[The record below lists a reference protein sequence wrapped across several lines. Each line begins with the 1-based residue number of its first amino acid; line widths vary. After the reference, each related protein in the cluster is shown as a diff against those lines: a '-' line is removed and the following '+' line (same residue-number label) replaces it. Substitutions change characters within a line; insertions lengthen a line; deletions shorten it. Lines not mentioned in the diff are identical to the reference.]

1 MGYNVP
7 RGEFMNNETSS
18 LRTKQALAAALK
30 EKMKIKPFSKITV
43 QELIAEC
50 GVNRKTF
57 YYHFEDIYALLR
69 WLFEEEA
76 IQVIK
81 QFNLLLDWEDAI
93 GFTCDYIQ
101 ENRDVLQC
109 ACQSISRDILKRF
122 FFSDFIGITES
133 VVTDSEKRLKRV
145 LPPDLK
151 SYYCKFLTEAI
162 AGMMLSYIEED
173 YPYSRQDSIDHIT
186 VILHTS
192 ITGLLMERGVEEIS

>member
-1 MGYNVP
+1 
-7 RGEFMNNETSS
+7 MNNEISS

-30 EKMKIKPFSKITV
+30 EKMKTKPFSKITV
-43 QELIAEC
+43 RELIEEC

-57 YYHFEDIYALLR
+57 YYHFQDIYALLR

-76 IQVIK
+76 IQVVK
-81 QFNLLLDWEDAI
+81 QFNLLLDWEEAI

-109 ACQSISRDILKRF
+109 AYESIGRDILKRF
-122 FFSDFIGITES
+122 FFSDFIGIIES
-133 VVTDSEKRLKRV
+133 VVSDSEKRMNRF
-145 LPPDLK
+145 LPSALK

-173 YPYSRQDSIDHIT
+173 YTYSRQDSIDNIT
-186 VILHTS
+186 VILRTS
-192 ITGLLMERGVEEIS
+192 ITGLLMEMGEKKPSADN

>member
-1 MGYNVP
+1 
-7 RGEFMNNETSS
+7 MNSETSS

-30 EKMKIKPFSKITV
+30 EKMKTKPFSKITV
-43 QELIAEC
+43 RELIEEC

-57 YYHFEDIYALLR
+57 YYHFQDIYALLR

-109 ACQSISRDILKRF
+109 ACQSIGRDILKRF
-122 FFSDFIGITES
+122 FFSDFIGIIES
-133 VVTDSEKRLKRV
+133 VVSDSEKRMNRF
-145 LPPDLK
+145 LPSALK

-173 YPYSRQDSIDHIT
+173 YSYSRQDSIDNIT
-186 VILHTS
+186 VILRTS
-192 ITGLLMERGVEEIS
+192 ITGLLLEMGAKDPPACS

>member
-1 MGYNVP
+1 
-7 RGEFMNNETSS
+7 MNNEITS

-30 EKMKIKPFSKITV
+30 EKMKTKPFSKITV
-43 QELIAEC
+43 RELIEEC

-57 YYHFEDIYALLR
+57 YYHFQDIYALLR

-76 IQVIK
+76 IQVVK
-81 QFNLLLDWEDAI
+81 HFDLLLDWEEAI

-101 ENRDVLQC
+101 ENRDILQC
-109 ACQSISRDILKRF
+109 ACQSIGRDILKRF

-133 VVTDSEKRLKRV
+133 VVSDSEKRSNHF
-145 LPPDLK
+145 LPPALK

-173 YPYSRQDSIDHIT
+173 YPYSRQDSIDNIT
-186 VILHTS
+186 VILRTS
-192 ITGLLMERGVEEIS
+192 ITGLLMEMGGKNPPACG

>member
-1 MGYNVP
+1 
-7 RGEFMNNETSS
+7 MNSETSS

-30 EKMKIKPFSKITV
+30 EKMKTKPFSKITV
-43 QELIAEC
+43 RELIEAC

-57 YYHFEDIYALLR
+57 YYHFQDMYALMR

-109 ACQSISRDILKRF
+109 ACQSIGRDILKRF
-122 FFSDFIGITES
+122 FFSDFIGIIES
-133 VVTDSEKRLKRV
+133 VVSDSEKRMNRF
-145 LPPDLK
+145 LPAALK

-173 YPYSRQDSIDHIT
+173 YSYSRQDSIDNIT
-186 VILHTS
+186 VILRTS
-192 ITGLLMERGVEEIS
+192 ITGLLQEMGSHEPPTSS

>member
-1 MGYNVP
+1 
-7 RGEFMNNETSS
+7 MNNEFSS

-30 EKMKIKPFSKITV
+30 EKMKTKPFSKITV
-43 QELIAEC
+43 RELIEEC

-57 YYHFEDIYALLR
+57 YYHFQDIYALLR

-76 IQVIK
+76 IQVVK
-81 QFNLLLDWEDAI
+81 QFNLLLDWEEAI

-109 ACQSISRDILKRF
+109 AYESIGRDILKRF
-122 FFSDFIGITES
+122 FFSDFIGIIES
-133 VVTDSEKRLKRV
+133 VVSDSEKRMNRF
-145 LPPDLK
+145 LPPALK

-173 YPYSRQDSIDHIT
+173 YTYSRQDSIDNIT
-186 VILHTS
+186 VILRTS
-192 ITGLLMERGVEEIS
+192 ITGLLMEMGEKKPSADN